1 MNFCC
6 LLFFKQRMAYEMRIS
21 DWSSDVCS
29 SDLIGILHEAAQR
42 PFGCAEVISQAA
54 PDAEIAV
61 KFMSERHCASPAT
74 GHGFAIE
81 RRPSTSSFAS
91 IIVEARARWRNMSP
105 ISASDA
111 PLRTVFVARLW
122 RRICD
127 PTYGPGGVTPVA
139 ATASFNLD

>member
-1 MNFCC
+1 
-6 LLFFKQRMAYEMRIS
+6 MRIS

-29 SDLIGILHEAAQR
+29 SDLQEQVGRDVIDALLIGILHEAAQR

-61 KFMSERHCASPAT
+61 KFMSESHCASPAT

-81 RRPSTSSFAS
+81 RRPSISSFES
-91 IIVEARARWRNMSP
+91 IIVEARDRWRNMSP

-111 PLRTVFVARLW
+111 PLRTMFVARLW
-122 RRICD
+122 PRTCD
-127 PTYGPGGVTPVA
+127 TTTVPVGVTPGA
-139 ATASFNLD
+139 GQA